1 MGVAAARH
9 ADVVVVT
16 DDNPRTEDPATIRA
30 EVLAGARQV
39 PDTEVID
46 GLDRRHAIG
55 LALGMAHAGDAVA
68 ILGKGHETTQEIN
81 GVLHPSMTSPSCSR
95 PGRPTIGC
103 CARRPRKTKDKGNL
117 TCVSLL
123 PAIWPSWFGPWHA
136 LSIAGQCRRASGTPG
151 GY

>member
-1 MGVAAARH
+1 AARH

-81 GVLHPSMTSPSCSR
+81 GVLHPFNDVTVVQQAWTSDHPDAA
-95 PGRPTIGC
+95 P
-103 CARRPRKTKDKGNL
+103 ADHEKPRTRG
-117 TCVSLL
+117 
-123 PAIWPSWFGPWHA
+123 I
-136 LSIAGQCRRASGTPG
+136 
-151 GY
+151 